1 MKKHLKEKSATKA
14 EPECNSVAGCNDDES
29 GNAEK
34 DNKPAAVVLNERY
47 ILDKQGKEEE
57 ILSNLLEQMPSFS
70 VEWKSLRGV
79 TQCSCGS
86 PIDNLTRKVSI
97 LKLAYSLEGV

>member
-1 MKKHLKEKSATKA
+1 MKQHLKEKSATKT
-14 EPECNSVAGCNDDES
+14 EPECDSVAGCNDGES
-29 GNAEK
+29 GDAKE
-34 DNKPAAVVLNERY
+34 DNEPAAVVLNERY
-47 ILDKQGKEEE
+47 ILNRQSKEEE
-57 ILSNLLEQMPSFS
+57 ILSNVLEQMPSFS

-97 LKLAYSLEGV
+97 LQKTSSIPRF

>member
-14 EPECNSVAGCNDDES
+14 EPECNSVAGCKDGES
-29 GNAEK
+29 GDAER

-47 ILDKQGKEEE
+47 ILDKQSNEEE

-97 LKLAYSLEGV
+97 LQPAYSVEGE